1 MKYRQLGNTDIQIS
15 EIGFGC
21 GNTAGLMIWG
31 SKAERIKSAEHAM
44 DLGINYFDTAATY
57 GQGRSEENLGPV
69 LSELSSRPLV
79 GSKVALQEEELADIP
94 KFVRA
99 SVERSLSRLGLDY
112 LDIVHLHNRVTVR
125 RDPGKTL
132 AIGALLDTEQMLGD
146 SGIQE
151 TFEEL
156 KKEGKLRY
164 YGFCAFGGDP
174 AAYHEIADR
183 GRFDSLLVFYNILN
197 PSSDRFMPDNF
208 TQHDYGQIL
217 SKASEKGIGTVI
229 LRVLEAG
236 ALSGD
241 ATPHELN
248 QGGPSS
254 DPSYAQN
261 ALRANALHFLK
272 KDDSETL
279 AQVAIRFA
287 LMNPKVSTVLV
298 GFSEL
303 TQINEAV
310 SCVGHEPFTQTQLE
324 QLENLYTTDFGLA

>member
-1 MKYRQLGNTDIQIS
+1 
-15 EIGFGC
+15 
-21 GNTAGLMIWG
+21 
-31 SKAERIKSAEHAM
+31 
-44 DLGINYFDTAATY
+44 
-57 GQGRSEENLGPV
+57 
-69 LSELSSRPLV
+69 
-79 GSKVALQEEELADIP
+79 
-94 KFVRA
+94 
-99 SVERSLSRLGLDY
+99 
-112 LDIVHLHNRVTVR
+112 
-125 RDPGKTL
+125 
-132 AIGALLDTEQMLGD
+132 
-146 SGIQE
+146 
-151 TFEEL
+151 
-156 KKEGKLRY
+156 
-164 YGFCAFGGDP
+164 
-174 AAYHEIADR
+174 
-183 GRFDSLLVFYNILN
+183 
-197 PSSDRFMPDNF
+197 MPDNF